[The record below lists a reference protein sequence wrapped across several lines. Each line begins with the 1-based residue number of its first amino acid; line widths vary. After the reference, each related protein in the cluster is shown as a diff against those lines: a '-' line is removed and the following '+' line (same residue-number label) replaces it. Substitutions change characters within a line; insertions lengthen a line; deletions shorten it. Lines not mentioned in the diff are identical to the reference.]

1 MATTAPETRL
11 RERLITALTTEFS
24 SESIKFLNDKLHDSK
39 GREGRIGAVYP
50 GPSQVQSGNELILE
64 PTAYIQLFGK
74 WEAVV
79 DPDRAIDP
87 TPIEEWAE
95 RIRRACQSDGVE
107 GADGG
112 ADEHLW
118 FYSVSRIEYPPD
130 PGGNISRLLV
140 TVIGKAQNPALIQ
153 TTG

>member
-1 MATTAPETRL
+1 MSVTAPETRL
-11 RERLITALTTEFS
+11 RERLIDALEAEFETEGFR
-24 SESIKFLNDKLHDSK
+24 FLNDKLHDSK
-39 GREGRIGAVYP
+39 GREGTIGAVYP

-79 DPDRAIDP
+79 DPDRTIDP
-87 TPIEEWAE
+87 TPVEEWAE
-95 RIRRACQSDGVE
+95 RIRRACQSDGGE
-107 GADGG
+107 GTEGG
-112 ADEHLW
+112 DEHLW

-130 PGGNISRLLV
+130 PGGNISRLFV
-140 TVIGKAQNPALIQ
+140 TVIGQAQNPALIP